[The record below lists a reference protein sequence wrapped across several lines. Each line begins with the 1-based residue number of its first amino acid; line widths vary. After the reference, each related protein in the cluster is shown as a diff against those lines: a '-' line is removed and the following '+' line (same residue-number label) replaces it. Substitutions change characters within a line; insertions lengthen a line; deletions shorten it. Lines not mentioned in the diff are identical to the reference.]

1 MRSVVAWL
9 FVLAMLGGCSD
20 RLSVSDSVKLAE
32 MSQAPNSG
40 FKRYALDPNGRVV
53 WIVPLAGAD
62 LDDIAKAV
70 CIRLPVVEQVK
81 FYAGDVDIATTPAT
95 PLAVSPCPPRK
106 PAADKP

>member
-20 RLSVSDSVKLAE
+20 RLSFSDSVKLAE

-62 LDDIAKAV
+62 LNDIVIAV
-70 CIRLPVVEQVK
+70 CTRLPAVEQVK
-81 FYAGDVDIATTPAT
+81 FYNGDVDIATTPAT
-95 PLAVSPCPPRK
+95 PIAASNCPPRK
-106 PAADKP
+106 DADKA